1 MKRIVFIFT
10 AAALL
15 TGCMS
20 GSESESHMPNYV
32 TSQAHQGP
40 AIRNDTYGGAAM
52 PMRGLPR

>member
-1 MKRIVFIFT
+1 MKTIFL
-10 AAALL
+10 ALVASAFL

-20 GSESESHMPNYV
+20 SAESESHLPNYV
-32 TSQAHQGP
+32 TSQAFQAP